1 MFSSEAISRDFLH
14 SNSNSNSNSNPSH
27 ATSFKHASADA
38 EFSKSREFMASDFF
52 ASHDQHQ
59 QQSSGLARY
68 RSAPSSFLA
77 ALLDSNAD
85 NNSSSGDESDAF
97 FSALM
102 EAPPRDLNPK
112 SSGHQI
118 LKREDEADPEPRS
131 AQNGYPGGQVG
142 GYDGSYSVGMEHQR
156 LRDESGNRSNLL
168 RQSSSPAGFFNG
180 FGLMGEAGNYRVQSP
195 AEDSSSAGGLSSS
208 MNLSSAASSS
218 SRFMPSIPETGNENA
233 FSPENGRLR
242 NETAFHH
249 DSWNET
255 SFNSLKRNRDGDA
268 KMFSDFNG
276 LENENGEAR
285 KKSSGLVSHFSMPKT
300 STEMA
305 AVENFL
311 HFQQETT
318 TPCQVR
324 AKRGFATHPRSIAE
338 RMRRTRISKNMK
350 KLQDLFPNMDKQTN
364 TADMLDLAVDYI
376 KELQKEMKVLNDA
389 RAKCVCSGKPHQTSP
404 SN

>member
-1 MFSSEAISRDFLH
+1 MFSSDAISRDFLH
-14 SNSNSNSNSNPSH
+14 SNPSH
-27 ATSFKHASADA
+27 HANFKHVSADA
-38 EFSKSREFMASDFF
+38 EFSKSMGSDFF
-52 ASHDQHQ
+52 NNQHQHQQQQ

-102 EAPPRDLNPK
+102 EAPPPPQPRDLNPRSGDHHHQISN
-112 SSGHQI
+112 SSGM
-118 LKREDEADPEPRS
+118 KREDGAYESGVA
-131 AQNGYPGGQVG
+131 
-142 GYDGSYSVGMEHQR
+142 GSYSVGMEHHVDVR
-156 LRDESGNRSNLL
+156 SREENGSRSNLL

-180 FGLMGEAGNYRVQSP
+180 FGVMGEAGNYRVHNP

-242 NETAFHH
+242 NEAAFPH

-255 SFNSLKRNRDGDA
+255 PFNSSKRNRDGDL
-268 KMFSDFNG
+268 KMFSNFNG
-276 LENENGEAR
+276 LEDQNGDAR
-285 KKSSGLVSHFSMPKT
+285 KKSSSGLVSHFSLPKT

-311 HFQQETT
+311 QFQQETT
-318 TPCQVR
+318 VPCQVR

-376 KELQKEMKVLNDA
+376 KELQKEMQKLNDA
-389 RAKCVCSGKPHQTSP
+389 RARCVCSGKPQQTSP
-404 SN
+404 AT

>member
-1 MFSSEAISRDFLH
+1 MFSSDAISRDFLH
-14 SNSNSNSNSNPSH
+14 SNPSH
-27 ATSFKHASADA
+27 TTNFKHHAD
-38 EFSKSREFMASDFF
+38 FSKSREFVPSDFF
-52 ASHDQHQ
+52 TNHDQHQHQHQHQQ

-102 EAPPRDLNPK
+102 ERDLNPK
-112 SSGHQI
+112 SSDHKISSGGM
-118 LKREDEADPEPRS
+118 KREDEADPEPRS
-131 AQNGYPGGQVG
+131 AQNGYPA
-142 GYDGSYSVGMEHQR
+142 GYDGSYSVGMEHQN
-156 LRDESGNRSNLL
+156 GNRSNLL

-180 FGLMGEAGNYRVQSP
+180 FGLMGEAGNYRVHNP
-195 AEDSSSAGGLSSS
+195 AEDSSSACGLSSS
-208 MNLSSAASSS
+208 MNLSSAASST

-242 NETAFHH
+242 NGAAFHH
-249 DSWNET
+249 DSWNDT
-255 SFNSLKRNRDGDA
+255 SFNSLKRNRDGDT

-276 LENENGEAR
+276 LENENEEAR
-285 KKSSGLVSHFSMPKT
+285 KKSSGLVSHFSLPKT

-311 HFQQETT
+311 QFQQETT

-338 RMRRTRISKNMK
+338 RNRRTRISKNMK
-350 KLQDLFPNMDKQTN
+350 KLQDLFPHMDKQTN

-389 RAKCVCSGKPHQTSP
+389 RERCVCLGEPHQTSP
-404 SN
+404 SK

>member
-1 MFSSEAISRDFLH
+1 MYTSDAISRDFLH
-14 SNSNSNSNSNPSH
+14 SNPSH
-27 ATSFKHASADA
+27 TTNFKHDA
-38 EFSKSREFMASDFF
+38 DFF
-52 ASHDQHQ
+52 TNHDQHQHQQ

-112 SSGHQI
+112 SSM
-118 LKREDEADPEPRS
+118 KREDEADPEPRT
-131 AQNGYPGGQVG
+131 AQNGYPG

-156 LRDESGNRSNLL
+156 LRDQNGNRSNLL

-180 FGLMGEAGNYRVQSP
+180 FGLMGEAGNYRVHNP
-195 AEDSSSAGGLSSS
+195 AEDSSSACGLSSS

-242 NETAFHH
+242 NGAAFHH

-285 KKSSGLVSHFSMPKT
+285 KKSSGLVSHFSLPKT

-311 HFQQETT
+311 QFQQETT

-338 RMRRTRISKNMK
+338 RNRRTRISKNMK

-376 KELQKEMKVLNDA
+376 KELQKEMKVLNDVRA
-389 RAKCVCSGKPHQTSP
+389 RCVCLGKPHQTSP
-404 SN
+404 SK